1 MRCTQPNEHL
11 LELSLHA
18 GHPNALVP
26 VLLFLSFV
34 VTSAICN
41 RYGLGQI
48 CMKQE
53 KAAEALAHYQQA
65 ARINP
70 GSSVLRCCCGSAL
83 RKMNHL
89 AEALRQLK
97 VCGCKICV

>member
-1 MRCTQPNEHL
+1 
-11 LELSLHA
+11 
-18 GHPNALVP
+18 
-26 VLLFLSFV
+26 
-34 VTSAICN
+34 
-41 RYGLGQI
+41 
-48 CMKQE
+48 MKQE
-53 KAAEALAHYQQA
+53 KAAEALTHYQQA

-97 VCGCKICV
+97 VGMCGLGS